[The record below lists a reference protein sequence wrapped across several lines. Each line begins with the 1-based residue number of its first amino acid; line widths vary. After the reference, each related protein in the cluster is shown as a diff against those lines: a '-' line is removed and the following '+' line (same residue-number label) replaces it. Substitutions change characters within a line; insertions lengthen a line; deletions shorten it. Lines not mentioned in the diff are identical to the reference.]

1 MIDAALTL
9 ARQPGYERLPGW
21 THMHGFRGHFATHS
35 RRYST
40 TLTALRQ
47 ARVDHRSRPQTGS
60 DAPPWHHGTGS
71 GGDADDQIA
80 IPAELGGHHRDV
92 RDRPSDEDTTL
103 VVNEWRFEGVG
114 YTTDGDAALAASAE
128 AAAREW
134 RRLVKE
140 VINDW
145 NQSKGAAPK

>member
-1 MIDAALTL
+1 M
-9 ARQPGYERLPGW
+9 
-21 THMHGFRGHFATHS
+21 
-35 RRYST
+35 
-40 TLTALRQ
+40 
-47 ARVDHRSRPQTGS
+47 
-60 DAPPWHHGTGS
+60 
-71 GGDADDQIA
+71 
-80 IPAELGGHHRDV
+80 